1 MFKTIITTLILASA
15 ATAFVSKA
23 YAGPA
28 GQVATPYYM
37 ERASAVHDNGDSGG
51 GGGN

>member
-1 MFKTIITTLILASA
+1 MLKSIIAALIVASA

-23 YAGPA
+23 HAGPT

-51 GGGN
+51 GGN

>member
-1 MFKTIITTLILASA
+1 MFKSILAALIVASGA
-15 ATAFVSKA
+15 AAFVSKA

>member
-1 MFKTIITTLILASA
+1 MLKSILAVLIVASGA
-15 ATAFVSKA
+15 AAFVSKA
-23 YAGPA
+23 HAGPT

-51 GGGN
+51 GGN

>member
-1 MFKTIITTLILASA
+1 MIRTIIAALILASGA
-15 ATAFVSKA
+15 GAFVGKA
-23 YAGPA
+23 YAAPT

-37 ERASAVHDNGDSGG
+37 ERASASHDNGDT